1 MRRQPQ
7 HEDIGA
13 GTEDAV
19 LHAGH
24 DHAPHFRMFEADA
37 LQGVMQ
43 FDVHAQ
49 VVGVQLQLVAGA
61 QAAVFRHIHG
71 QRGDRAVERQAPVAC
86 VSSYALPGQDKYCIT

>member
-1 MRRQPQ
+1 
-7 HEDIGA
+7 
-13 GTEDAV
+13 
-19 LHAGH
+19 
-24 DHAPHFRMFEADA
+24 MFEADA

-71 QRGDRAVERQAPVAC
+71 QRGDRAVERQAPVAVVLGLRPKIDPVDGAAHS
-86 VSSYALPGQDKYCIT
+86 VSPH